1 MTDFLKITIK
11 NLVEHP
17 AEVLINESVEENSVF
32 YEVYLKPEDV
42 GRVIGRH
49 GQIIDSIRQILKA
62 VGKKKGINYF
72 IEIKEHL
79 VKN

>member
-17 AEVLINESVEENSVF
+17 AEVLINESVEENNVF
-32 YEVYLKPEDV
+32 YEVYLKSEDI
-42 GRVIGRH
+42 GRVIGKH

-72 IEIKEHL
+72 VEIKELL